1 MQLFSPYNSG
11 ACSLVLNIKIELAKL
26 PVVLAFFIQPSVA

>member
-1 MQLFSPYNSG
+1 MYAVVFTIQQWGMFL
-11 ACSLVLNIKIELAKL
+11 LNIKIELAKL